1 MWAKDGTGDGHC
13 LSLVRKFDFDRY
25 LSLLYTGG
33 AARDGLAALYA
44 FNMEIARARE
54 IVSDPMPGEI
64 RFQWWR
70 DTLEAPAGADVD
82 QHPVAGAIRQTIA
95 ANSLPLAPFVNLI
108 DARVFDLYD
117 DPMQTLGD
125 LEGYAGETS
134 SVLIQLAAMIL
145 CQGRDPGTAEAAGH
159 AGVAYAITG
168 LLRALPWHARRR
180 QLYLPGDVLD
190 AHGVDREQVFAG
202 KTTPALKAAVAD
214 LVAIARGHLDELR
227 QRIGDVPREA
237 IPAFLP
243 VCLTEPLLSRIE
255 KRGEDPLNTVV
266 DLSPLSKHWI
276 LWRSW
281 HRARKGCRS
290 SIA

>member
-1 MWAKDGTGDGHC
+1 MMTRDGTGADHC
-13 LSLVRKFDFDRY
+13 LSLVRKLDFDRY

-70 DTLEAPAGADVD
+70 DTLEAPADADVD

-95 ANSLPLAPFVNLI
+95 ANALPLAPFVNLI

-117 DPMQTLGD
+117 DPMPTLGD

-134 SVLIQLAAMIL
+134 SVLIQLAAMVL
-145 CQGRDPGTAEAAGH
+145 CRGRDPGTAEAAGH

-180 QLYLPGDVLD
+180 QLYLPADVLD
-190 AHGVDREQVFAG
+190 AHGVDREALFAG
-202 KTTPALKAAVAD
+202 RASPELNGAIAD
-214 LVAIARGHLDELR
+214 LVAIARRHLDALR
-227 QRIGDVPREA
+227 RRIGDVPREA

-243 VCLTEPLLSRIE
+243 VCLSGPLLARIE
-255 KRGEDPLNTVV
+255 RRSEDPLNSVV
-266 DLSPLSKHWI
+266 DLSPLAKHWI
-276 LWRSW
+276 TWRSW
-281 HRARKGCRS
+281 RRACKGCRNS
-290 SIA
+290 LG